1 MLEEIIN
8 YVKSLQNQIEF
19 LSMKLS
25 TTNPTKFFGGQL
37 IIEPPDEVKQL
48 LASRSADHR
57 SLIELGIGLSNRSE
71 VHGQIATMRSDR
83 I

>member
-1 MLEEIIN
+1 MFNLNLVYILVFQVLGKAAMLEEIIN

-37 IIEPPDEVKQL
+37 IDCNPNQVI
-48 LASRSADHR
+48 
-57 SLIELGIGLSNRSE
+57 I
-71 VHGQIATMRSDR
+71 
-83 I
+83 